1 MKTMI
6 SMLVTCLALS
16 LAGCGLQEG
25 DTTPDGGGAND
36 DGGGNTDGGT
46 PTPEYLPAPF
56 KSQAPY
62 VLDFSIAYIS
72 GSLCGELRGNLPG
85 VTWSTGPAL
94 ADRDPMGNYDGYL
107 GTAFTAPEGDY
118 QMSYV
123 DAACAGETQLP
134 GNWADYGNLK
144 LQLPKMKAEDRAYI
158 YCEQYVPADN
168 KCVPVSNPGCNIR
181 IHMDASG
188 NVTPRGNMRDYDAA
202 TATGCN

>member
-25 DTTPDGGGAND
+25 DTDSPDGGGSND
-36 DGGGNTDGGT
+36 DGGGNTDDGGT
-46 PTPEYLPAPF
+46 TTPEYLPAPF

-107 GTAFTAPEGDY
+107 GTAFTAPEG
-118 QMSYV
+118 
-123 DAACAGETQLP
+123 
-134 GNWADYGNLK
+134 
-144 LQLPKMKAEDRAYI
+144 
-158 YCEQYVPADN
+158 
-168 KCVPVSNPGCNIR
+168 
-181 IHMDASG
+181 
-188 NVTPRGNMRDYDAA
+188 
-202 TATGCN
+202 